1 MKNDGLDFESRLAEA
16 VKAALGWDRKQDH
29 PGRVT
34 EEFLGGSVQSGEGEG
49 FAALFG
55 TLLTR
60 LEGLARPA
68 ATDVSGWQGA
78 MSSINPLLGGLLSL
92 FRGGGEDA
100 PARLPLAARPA
111 AARYELGY
119 EHETEGYFSVDRDAS
134 GAVRAAPPRTPAVVV
149 NIEAVD
155 SRSFLERTP
164 EIAEAV
170 KRAVLE
176 AEGMREVFNSWRE

>member
-1 MKNDGLDFESRLAEA
+1 MRNDGHDFESRLAEA
-16 VKAALGWDRKQDH
+16 VQAASGWNRKQDF

-34 EEFLGGSVQSGEGEG
+34 EELLGGFVRGGEGDG
-49 FAALFG
+49 FSALFG
-55 TLLTR
+55 NLLTR

-78 MSSINPLLGGLLSL
+78 LSNINPLLGGLVRL
-92 FRGGGEDA
+92 FGGSGEGA

-119 EHETEGYFSVDRDAS
+119 EHDTEGYFPVDRDAS
-134 GAVRAAPPRTPAVVV
+134 GAVRAAPPRAPAVVV

-176 AEGMREVFNSWRE
+176 AEGMREIFNSWRE